1 MQFFILFLFLLS
13 NTHSQIVLNI
23 KKEEKSDFYSNF
35 FSELKTTFEIGNP
48 IQTIE
53 SKITFSNNY
62 FFIIGEGDNSYFNKE
77 KSTTFKL
84 GNKTD
89 VLNLPFKEGYLSTD
103 NFNFENVNGK
113 KNKTNFN
120 FLYALKPNKKEN
132 FYTQIGF
139 SIFNSPHG
147 TKYNLIFQ
155 LNKQKII
162 NSYVYYFDFNK
173 NYSKI
178 VIGEYAEK
186 YQSKTK
192 SKLVTTQIDFV
203 IVPEYIQIEFD
214 NFIFGNNILDYKINI
229 NFDFHLKGFIGNELF
244 KKKVNEL
251 FFKDLIDKKI
261 CSEYTYKEY
270 LFYECNSNLEI
281 KKLPS
286 VKFYHKD
293 MNVTFEFNYNEL
305 FQKYNDKYYF
315 MITFYLKLSDKW
327 TFGYLFLEKYKTV
340 INSDRRI
347 IGFYIP
353 NISNI
358 DGKSFSWIS
367 ILIIFILLSFVAGL
381 SVYYYRLLKNKRK
394 TRVNEIEEDIDYTPV
409 KK

>member
-13 NTHSQIVLNI
+13 NTHSQIVLNL

-147 TKYNLIFQ
+147 IKYNLISQ

-192 SKLVTTQIDFV
+192 SKLVTTKIDLV

-229 NFDFHLKGFIGNELF
+229 NFDFHIKGFIGNELF

-251 FFKDLIDKKI
+251 FLKI
-261 CSEYTYKEY
+261 
-270 LFYECNSNLEI
+270 
-281 KKLPS
+281 
-286 VKFYHKD
+286 
-293 MNVTFEFNYNEL
+293 
-305 FQKYNDKYYF
+305 
-315 MITFYLKLSDKW
+315 
-327 TFGYLFLEKYKTV
+327 
-340 INSDRRI
+340 
-347 IGFYIP
+347 
-353 NISNI
+353 
-358 DGKSFSWIS
+358 
-367 ILIIFILLSFVAGL
+367 
-381 SVYYYRLLKNKRK
+381 
-394 TRVNEIEEDIDYTPV
+394 
-409 KK
+409 

>member
-1 MQFFILFLFLLS
+1 M
-13 NTHSQIVLNI
+13 
-23 KKEEKSDFYSNF
+23 
-35 FSELKTTFEIGNP
+35 IGN
-48 IQTIE
+48 Q
-53 SKITFSNNY
+53 
-62 FFIIGEGDNSYFNKE
+62 
-77 KSTTFKL
+77 
-84 GNKTD
+84 
-89 VLNLPFKEGYLSTD
+89 
-103 NFNFENVNGK
+103 
-113 KNKTNFN
+113 
-120 FLYALKPNKKEN
+120 
-132 FYTQIGF
+132 
-139 SIFNSPHG
+139 
-147 TKYNLIFQ
+147 
-155 LNKQKII
+155 
-162 NSYVYYFDFNK
+162 
-173 NYSKI
+173 
-178 VIGEYAEK
+178 
-186 YQSKTK
+186 
-192 SKLVTTQIDFV
+192 
-203 IVPEYIQIEFD
+203 
-214 NFIFGNNILDYKINI
+214 
-229 NFDFHLKGFIGNELF
+229 LF
-244 KKKVNEL
+244 KKKVNES

-281 KKLPS
+281 TKLPS
-286 VKFYHKD
+286 VKFYHKE

-353 NISNI
+353 NFSNI

-367 ILIIFILLSFVAGL
+367 ILIIFILLSFVVGL